1 MDRNNNTY
9 SARGSIMKT
18 RVWIVIWGLKDG
30 GAEIL
35 AKDYARLA
43 DKHLFETTIVTMY
56 PFTNTANYRLAQKAE
71 IKVISIFEKRNI
83 LTRVTR
89 FLVGKWYVPWRLHKL
104 IERENPNTIHFNS
117 KMAHYFVPL
126 SEKLAGVNLLY
137 TCHSE
142 VSKHFFEKEEN
153 AVRQMAQDHGLRLIA
168 LHDDMKNELDQR
180 FSKTD
185 TVVIRNGV
193 DLGRFRKEGIGRETM
208 RESIGIESNAYVV
221 GHIGRFSEAKNH
233 TFLLKVFQALLQRKN
248 NAHLLLV
255 GNGELREQ
263 IIDEIRKLNLEAH
276 VTILSH
282 RTDIPDLLHAMDVM
296 VFPSFYEGLSVTLV
310 EAQASGLR
318 CVISDSINPA
328 NLLSE
333 NTIPVSLDAD
343 EKEWADIVLN
353 SEIKNTKYGNI
364 EDYDMGREIRRLER
378 LYLGEQDV

>member
-1 MDRNNNTY
+1 
-9 SARGSIMKT
+9 MKT

-71 IKVISIFEKRNI
+71 IKVISVFEKRNI

-126 SEKLAGVNLLY
+126 SEKLSGIQLVY
-137 TCHSE
+137 TCHNE
-142 VSKHFFEKEEN
+142 PNKHFSDKEDG
-153 AVRQMAQDHGLRLIA
+153 AVRQLIRNHGLRMVA
-168 LHDDMKNELDQR
+168 LHEDMKKELNHR
-180 FSKTD
+180 FSKDD

-193 DLGRFRKEGIGRETM
+193 DLCRFRMNGICKESK
-208 RESIGIESNAYVV
+208 RESLGVAKDAYVV
-221 GHIGRFSEAKNH
+221 GHIGRFSEQKNH
-233 TFLLKVFQALLQRKN
+233 RFLLKVFQELLGRKS

-263 IIDEIRKLNLEAH
+263 ITDEIRKLNLEEH

-318 CVISDSINPA
+318 CVISDLINPA

-333 NTIPVSLDAD
+333 NTIPVSLNAD
-343 EKEWADIVLN
+343 VKEWADIVLN
-353 SEIKNTKYGNI
+353 EEIKNTKYGNI
-364 EDYDMGREIRRLER
+364 EEYDMGREIRRLER

>member
-1 MDRNNNTY
+1 MILAGGNDEVCNV
-9 SARGSIMKT
+9 KT
-18 RVWIVIWGLKDG
+18 KVWLVIWGLKDG
-30 GAEIL
+30 GAEVL
-35 AKDYARLA
+35 AREYARLA
-43 DKHLFETTIVTMY
+43 DPRTFETTVITMY
-56 PFTNTANYRLAQKAE
+56 PFAEAANFQQANAAGVRVLS
-71 IKVISIFEKRNI
+71 VFENRTVF
-83 LTRVTR
+83 TRAVR
-89 FLVGKWYVPWRLHKL
+89 VLFGKWYIPFVLKRMLDTEK
-104 IERENPNTIHFNS
+104 PNTIHFNS
-117 KMAHYFVPL
+117 PIGYYFESL
-126 SEKLAGVNLLY
+126 SEKLAGIKLLY

-193 DLGRFRKEGIGRETM
+193 DLSRFRKEGICRETM
-208 RESIGIESNAYVV
+208 RESIGIDPNAYVV
-221 GHIGRFSEAKNH
+221 GHIGRCSEAKNH
-233 TFLLKVFQALLQRKN
+233 TVLLKVFQELLQRKN

-255 GNGELREQ
+255 GSGELCEQ
-263 IIDEIRKLNLEAH
+263 ITDEIRKLDLEAH

-343 EKEWADIVLN
+343 VKEWADIVLN